1 MTQPGGALAKE
12 TILGEPL
19 LGQTIHPNKTSD
31 FKKGAA

>member
-12 TILGEPL
+12 TILGETLP
-19 LGQTIHPNKTSD
+19 GQTIHPNKTSD